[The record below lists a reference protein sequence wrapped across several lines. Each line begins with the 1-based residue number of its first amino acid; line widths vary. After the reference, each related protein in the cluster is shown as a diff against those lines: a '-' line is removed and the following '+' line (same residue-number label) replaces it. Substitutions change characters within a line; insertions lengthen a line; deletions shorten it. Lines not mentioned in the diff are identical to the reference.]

1 MYHRGFNDFP
11 QDFSR
16 IKIKIPREE
25 KLLPY
30 SDEFVQDLHL
40 LPFSPNLKH
49 NTLKSDTY
57 NVSLFPLCIGKY
69 SILFPKKQAKNKLLI
84 QYHRAQGGFTPLSWE
99 GN

>member
-49 NTLKSDTY
+49 NTLKSDTC

-69 SILFPKKQAKNKLLI
+69 STLFPKKQAKNKLLI
-84 QYHRAQGGFTPLSWE
+84 QL
-99 GN
+99 